1 MSELYSNIT
10 KNYND
15 TIENIADMVL
25 SEEDQDTDRSVTINN
40 EISRQF
46 FTYRE
51 DEDLLIAEMAKEGF
65 IKFGEEPDWTSIN
78 EQIYA
83 DVLRAIDEKEKEDES
98 VES

>member
-1 MSELYSNIT
+1 MGEIYGAIT

-15 TIENIADMVL
+15 TIEDIADMVIKDYENWERDEAIS
-25 SEEDQDTDRSVTINN
+25 SEIA
-40 EISRQF
+40 RQF

-65 IKFGEEPDWTSIN
+65 IKFGEEPDWMSIN

-83 DVLRAIDEKEKEDES
+83 DVLKAIKEKEES
-98 VES
+98 

>member
-1 MSELYSNIT
+1 MSELYSDIT

-15 TIENIADMVL
+15 TIENIADMVISEYDK
-25 SEEDQDTDRSVTINN
+25 SEEDVGIRN
-40 EISRQF
+40 EIDRQF

-65 IKFGEEPDWTSIN
+65 IQFGKEPDWMSIN

-83 DVLRAIDEKEKEDES
+83 DVLRAIAEKEKENES

>member
-15 TIENIADMVL
+15 TIENIADMVM
-25 SEEDQDTDRSVTINN
+25 SENDKSEYTDAINE
-40 EISRQF
+40 EINRQF
-46 FTYRE
+46 FNYRE

-65 IKFGEEPDWTSIN
+65 IKFGEEPDWVSIN
-78 EQIYA
+78 EQIFA
-83 DVLRAIDEKEKEDES
+83 DVVKAIDEKERENES

>member
-65 IKFGEEPDWTSIN
+65 I
-78 EQIYA
+78 
-83 DVLRAIDEKEKEDES
+83 
-98 VES
+98 

>member
-10 KNYND
+10 KNYSD
-15 TIENIADMVL
+15 TIENIADMVM
-25 SEEDQDTDRSVTINN
+25 SENDKSEYVDAINE
-40 EISRQF
+40 EINRQF

-65 IKFGEEPDWTSIN
+65 VKFGEEPDWVSIN
-78 EQIYA
+78 EQIFA
-83 DVLRAIDEKEKEDES
+83 DVVKAIAEKEEENES

>member
-1 MSELYSNIT
+1 MSELYSDIT

-15 TIENIADMVL
+15 TIENIADMVISEYDK
-25 SEEDQDTDRSVTINN
+25 SEEEVGIRN

-65 IKFGEEPDWTSIN
+65 IKFGEEPDWMSIN

-83 DVLRAIDEKEKEDES
+83 DVLRAIKEKEES
-98 VES
+98 

>member
-15 TIENIADMVL
+15 TIENIADMVM
-25 SEEDQDTDRSVTINN
+25 SENDKSEYTDAINE
-40 EISRQF
+40 EINRQF

-65 IKFGEEPDWTSIN
+65 IEFGKEPDWMSIN
-78 EQIYA
+78 EQIFA
-83 DVLRAIDEKEKEDES
+83 DVVKAIDEKEKENES